1 MRYDSPLRYPGGK
14 ALLAPLLADI
24 MRINGLTHCSYYE
37 PFAGGAGAA
46 LRLLREGLVSELH
59 LNDLDV
65 RITAFWASLLAEPQ
79 RFAETIRS
87 IPLTITEWRR
97 QSRICR
103 AADLSDSFALG
114 FSTFY
119 LNRCNRSG
127 VVLGSAPI
135 GGYEQTGA
143 WRLDARFNRE
153 SLADRVLAIAKRRDQ
168 IHLTN
173 LDGERFLSDV
183 LPRGNARRAVF
194 VYVDPPYYHNSNR
207 LYLSSY
213 DRRDHRRLAI
223 YLRRQKALHWVLSY
237 DDTDFIRRL
246 YSKCSLWRQ
255 SVHYS
260 LQRKHRAEELIITPH
275 YVRMPDSKKTL
286 TAVDS
291 QSTAETE
298 GP

>member
-24 MRINGLTHCSYYE
+24 MRLNGLTQCSYYE

-46 LRLLREGLVSELH
+46 LRLLREGLVSDLH

-65 RITAFWASLLAEPQ
+65 RIASFWTSMLAEPM
-79 RFAETIRS
+79 RFAETITS
-87 IPLTITEWRR
+87 VPLTITEWHR

-103 AADLSDSFALG
+103 AADPSDSFALG
-114 FSTFY
+114 FATFY

-153 SLADRVLAIAKRRDQ
+153 SLADRVLAIAERRDQ
-168 IHLTN
+168 IHVTN
-173 LDGERFLSDV
+173 LDGERFLCDV

-223 YLRRQKALHWVLSY
+223 YLRRQQTLHWVLSY
-237 DDTDFIRRL
+237 DDADFIRRL
-246 YSKCSLWRQ
+246 YGECSLWRQ

-260 LQRKHRAEELIITPH
+260 LQRKHRANELIIAPN
-275 YVRMPDSKKTL
+275 YVRMPDTTKIH

-291 QSTAETE
+291 TSTDETE